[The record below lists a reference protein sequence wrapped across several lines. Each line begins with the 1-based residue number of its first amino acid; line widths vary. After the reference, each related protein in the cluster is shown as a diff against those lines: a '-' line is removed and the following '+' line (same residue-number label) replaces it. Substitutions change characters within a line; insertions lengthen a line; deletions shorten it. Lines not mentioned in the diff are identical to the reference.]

1 MIGDNVNRE
10 VHNFATENVFRVTR
24 KKYILN
30 YALKRRNFKQTYLV
44 TYVLIRISANIK
56 YPQEIK
62 NIFIKWHVKWYEE

>member
-1 MIGDNVNRE
+1 MIGNNVNRE

-62 NIFIKWHVKWYEE
+62 NIFIK

>member
-1 MIGDNVNRE
+1 MFFELQERNI
-10 VHNFATENVFRVTR
+10 F
-24 KKYILN
+24 Y